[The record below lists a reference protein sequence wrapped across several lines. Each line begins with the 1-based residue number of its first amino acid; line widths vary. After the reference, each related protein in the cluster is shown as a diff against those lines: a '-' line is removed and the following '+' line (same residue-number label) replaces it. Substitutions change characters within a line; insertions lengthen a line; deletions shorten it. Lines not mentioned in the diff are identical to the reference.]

1 MLTMKETVV
10 QNIVCRAD
18 ALEVP
23 QDLIRR
29 LHSNKSAG
37 SEGLQE
43 GEEVRFGPA
52 LIRGAPP

>member
-1 MLTMKETVV
+1 MKETVV
-10 QNIVCRAD
+10 RNIVCRAD
-18 ALEVP
+18 ALEVR
-23 QDLIRR
+23 QDLIGR
-29 LHSNKSAG
+29 LHSNKSAR